1 MSECD
6 GQMIFRLR
14 FEEAI
19 FGCRGLRQTRE
30 HASSK
35 EAAAIPEKLI
45 LAMENLGFGVI
56 RIF

>member
-30 HASSK
+30 HA
-35 EAAAIPEKLI
+35 AAIPEKLI